1 MSADPTPFDPSPDDP
16 AAGGQTAD
24 GPPPARRP
32 SPLVLIVT
40 GMSGAGRT
48 STIKALE
55 DMGYEVLDNLP
66 LPLFDRVIEPVADTH
81 APIAVAVNTRTRG
94 FSTRALTDTVATLR
108 RAWRAGTVLIF
119 LDCEDEV
126 LVNRFSETRRRHP
139 LAPAEDPATGIAR
152 ERDILAPVRETA
164 DAVIDT
170 THMTPHELKAE
181 VQSRFT
187 LNQSAGL
194 AVTVQSFSYK
204 TGVPHSAEMVF
215 DCRFLRN
222 PYWEEDL
229 RALDGRDP
237 RIQGFVGDDPRY
249 AAFFEKLCEMVL
261 MLLPAYKAEGKAYF
275 TVALGCTGGRHR
287 SVTVAEALAS
297 RLGAEGWPVSLRH
310 RELDRKGRGA

>member
-1 MSADPTPFDPSPDDP
+1 MSADPTTDHQTP
-16 AAGGQTAD
+16 A
-24 GPPPARRP
+24 GPNAARKP

-66 LPLFDRVIEPVADTH
+66 LPLFERVIEPVADTH
-81 APIAVAVNTRTRG
+81 APIAVGVDTRTRG
-94 FSTRALTDTVATLR
+94 FSARALTETVETLR

-119 LDCEDEV
+119 LDCDDDV
-126 LVNRFSETRRRHP
+126 LVSRFSETRRRHP
-139 LAPAEDPATGIAR
+139 LAPAENAAAGIAR
-152 ERDILAPVRETA
+152 ERDVLAPVRATA

-170 THMTPHELKAE
+170 TQMTPHELRAE
-181 VQSRFT
+181 LHSRFT

-194 AVTVQSFSYK
+194 SVTVQSFSYK
-204 TGVPHSAEMVF
+204 IGTPHSADMVL

-229 RALDGRDP
+229 RALDGRDS

-275 TVALGCTGGRHR
+275 TIALGCTGGRHR
-287 SVTVAEALAS
+287 SVTVAEELTA
-297 RLGAEGWPVSLRH
+297 RLGSAGWPAAVRH
-310 RELDRKGRGA
+310 RELERKGR

>member
-1 MSADPTPFDPSPDDP
+1 MSADPTTESE
-16 AAGGQTAD
+16 TAFTESGD
-24 GPPPARRP
+24 APIPVRRP

-66 LPLFDRVIEPVADTH
+66 LPLFERVIEPVADTH
-81 APIAVAVNTRTRG
+81 APIAVGVDTRTRG
-94 FSTRALTDTVATLR
+94 FSARALTETVATLR
-108 RAWRAGTVLIF
+108 GAWRTGTVLIF
-119 LDCEDEV
+119 LDCDDEV
-126 LVNRFSETRRRHP
+126 LVSRFSETRRRHP
-139 LAPAEDPATGIAR
+139 LAPAEDPATGISR
-152 ERDILAPVRETA
+152 ERDLLAPVRETA

-170 THMTPHELKAE
+170 TQMTPHELKAE
-181 VQSRFT
+181 IASRFT

-194 AVTVQSFSYK
+194 SVTVQSFSYK
-204 TGVPHSAEMVF
+204 TGTPSSADMVL

-229 RALDGRDP
+229 RALDGRDE

-249 AAFFEKLCEMVL
+249 AAFFDKLCEMVL

-275 TVALGCTGGRHR
+275 TIALGCTGGRHR
-287 SVTVAEALAS
+287 SVTVAEALAEQV
-297 RLGAEGWPVSLRH
+297 RGDGWPVSLRH
-310 RELDRKGRGA
+310 RELERKGRSA